1 MIELRQ
7 SNEGYW
13 SAELHETYIGLE
25 FLTNYYP
32 VGDKHTAM
40 PAAWAGNR
48 VLVPVNS
55 WLKLEPIIKQLVEDG
70 VARPLSATETTELI
84 TNTRLPLTEQLRRK
98 ETDDGKTSER

>member
-7 SNEGYW
+7 SNNGCW

-32 VGDKHTAM
+32 AGTKRTVK
-40 PAAWAGNR
+40 PAAWAGSR
-48 VLVPVNS
+48 WLVPVNS
-55 WLKLEPIIKQLVEDG
+55 CPELEPIIKQLVEDG

-84 TNTRLPLTEQLRRK
+84 TKTRLPLTEQLRRK
-98 ETDDGKTSER
+98 EN